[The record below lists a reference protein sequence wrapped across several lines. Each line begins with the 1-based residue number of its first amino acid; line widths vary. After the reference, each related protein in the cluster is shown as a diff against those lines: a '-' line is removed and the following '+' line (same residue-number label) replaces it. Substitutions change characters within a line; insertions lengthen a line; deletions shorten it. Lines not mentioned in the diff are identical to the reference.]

1 MILKCA
7 HGNITRYLWQKG
19 IVFSL
24 KNGFCY
30 ASSEERVVI
39 GKRFITCLPE
49 RIKDLDVNNIQYY

>member
-19 IVFSL
+19 IVCSL

-30 ASSEERVVI
+30 ASSEERVGI
-39 GKRFITCLPE
+39 GKRFCLPE
-49 RIKDLDVNNIQYY
+49 RIKDLHVNNIQYY